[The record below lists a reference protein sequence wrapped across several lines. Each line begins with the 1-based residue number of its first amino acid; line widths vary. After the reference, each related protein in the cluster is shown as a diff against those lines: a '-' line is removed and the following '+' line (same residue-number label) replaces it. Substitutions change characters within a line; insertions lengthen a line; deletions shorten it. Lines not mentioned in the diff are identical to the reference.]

1 MLHTLVM
8 VLILSPLVG
17 SIIAG
22 IFGRWM
28 PERVSHWATISCVF
42 ISFLCALMLFKHMVF
57 NGHAAVNNNI
67 YQWAGIDRYHFYLG
81 YYLDNLSAMMV
92 TVVTFVSLLVHIYSV
107 GYMHDDSGYRRFFA
121 YMSLF
126 TFAMLL
132 LVMAN
137 NMLQLFIGW
146 EGVGLVSY
154 LLIGFWFN
162 KPSAAVGSFKAFIVN
177 RIGDFGLIIGMA
189 AVLSVVGSLDY
200 QAIFEQAPALVSK
213 VLVLNSHHSISMLT
227 FICTMFFIGAMG
239 KSAQLPLHIWLP
251 ESMEGPT
258 PISALIHAATMVT
271 AGIYLVARMSP
282 LFSLSMPALSIVL
295 VVGSTGALFLG
306 LLAVVEFDIKRIVA
320 YSTMSQ
326 LGYMMAANGAGAY
339 PAAIFHLFT
348 HACFKALLFL
358 AAGSVIMAMHHEQ
371 DIRKMGG
378 LWRKLPWTYA
388 CFLIGTLALVAIPP
402 FSGFYSK
409 DAIIEAVHLSP
420 VPGAHYAYW
429 CLTLGALVTALYSFR
444 ALFVAFHGQPRMNE
458 SAYNYVKENG
468 WIVVMPLVLL
478 AIPSIFLGLSWSGPM
493 LYHAPTWLSQSFT
506 MLSQQNPLVEMAEN
520 YHGVWSLV
528 HAAFFQLPFWFMMSG
543 VMIAYFAYIVWPSL
557 PGYLSKRLA
566 FFIWILNKGYG
577 LDRLNEIL
585 FIGGAHFTSQ
595 NLYRYADMKMI
606 DEGVVNASGRSIIRL
621 SYLLR
626 RLQTGYLFHYMFA
639 MIFSLLIFMCWLV
652 LIKT

>member
-1 MLHTLVM
+1 MQVII
-8 VLILSPLVG
+8 LILSPLVG
-17 SIIAG
+17 SIVSG

-28 PERVSHWATISCVF
+28 HERVSHWVTIVCIA
-42 ISFLCALMLFKHMVF
+42 ISFVCALMLFNQMVF
-57 NGHAAVNNNI
+57 LKHASVSHNV
-67 YQWAGIDRYHFYLG
+67 YKWAGIERYHFYLG
-81 YYLDNLSAMMV
+81 YYLDNLSAIMV
-92 TVVTFVSLLVHIYSV
+92 TVVTFVSLLVHVYSI
-107 GYMHDDSGYRRFFA
+107 GYMHGDAGYRRFFS

-177 RIGDFGLIIGMA
+177 RVGDLGLIIGMA

-200 QAIFEQAPALVSK
+200 QTIFQQAPTIISK
-213 VLVLNSHHSISMLT
+213 TITISSGHTISMLT
-227 FICTMFFIGAMG
+227 FICLMFFIGAMG

-282 LFSLSMPALSIVL
+282 LFSLSVSALSLVL
-295 VVGSTGALFLG
+295 IVGSTGALFLG

-339 PAAIFHLFT
+339 PTAVFHLFT

-378 LWRKLPWTYA
+378 LWRKLPITYA
-388 CFLIGTLALVAIPP
+388 CFLIGTLALVAVPP
-402 FSGFYSK
+402 FAGFYSK
-409 DAIIEAVHLSP
+409 DAIIEAVHFSP

-429 CLTLGALVTALYSFR
+429 CLSLGALVTALYSFR
-444 ALFVAFHGQPRMNE
+444 ALFLAFHGQPRMDASVYGHLKEN
-458 SAYNYVKENG
+458 NYV
-468 WIVVMPLVLL
+468 IVIPLILL
-478 AIPSIFLGLSWSGPM
+478 AIPSVILGLLWAGPILYNSPSWLNQALVM
-493 LYHAPTWLSQSFT
+493 LPK
-506 MLSQQNPLVEMAEN
+506 QNPMNEMVGQ
-520 YHGVWSLV
+520 YHGVWALIHS
-528 HAAFFQLPFWFMMSG
+528 AFFQLPFWLTVIG
-543 VMIAYFAYIVWPSL
+543 VVIAYLAYILWPNVPMRLSRRLSL
-557 PGYLSKRLA
+557 L
-566 FFIWILNKGYG
+566 IWILNKGYG
-577 LDRLNEIL
+577 FDRFNQIL
-585 FIGGAHFTSQ
+585 FVDGAQLVSES
-595 NLYRYADMKMI
+595 LYRYSDMKLI
-606 DEGVVNASGRSIIRL
+606 DDGLVNASGRFVLRL
-621 SYLLR
+621 SHQMR
-626 RLQTGYLFHYMFA
+626 RLQTGYLFHYIFV
-639 MIFSLLIFMCWLV
+639 MILGLLAFMCWLIF
-652 LIKT
+652 LNS